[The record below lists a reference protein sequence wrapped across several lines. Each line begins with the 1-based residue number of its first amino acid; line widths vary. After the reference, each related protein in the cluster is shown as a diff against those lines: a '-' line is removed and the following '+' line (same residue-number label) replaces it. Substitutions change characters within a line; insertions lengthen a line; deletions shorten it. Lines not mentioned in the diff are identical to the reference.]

1 MIQGSSQAAYV
12 WTASSDGRG
21 QLKRESPRR
30 LFEGDDFYTVTDES
44 GNRNLE
50 LEEKLHEVEDDFIK
64 VRDEVIAKKKPLQV
78 EDRKSIA
85 LFASTLYAR
94 TEFQRQ
100 EQIQIWQDALNS
112 IENLPLEALN
122 HLKHAGIYD
131 GLMSLR
137 FQPMPFHLFQFVN
150 IAFPY
155 LLLANCA
162 ILETEDVPGFIT
174 SDNPCFWMDGL
185 LSEQGFTPYLFGL
198 GSPSLNILLP
208 ISPNQMISLKPR
220 GPEGYLGI
228 DENPEILLSLNRLT
242 VSNADRI
249 IIINRKIGKGE
260 WFDHRGLAEGVD
272 QEFARQVSE
281 FIEQYR
287 PALEALAKK

>member
-94 TEFQRQ
+94 
-100 EQIQIWQDALNS
+100 
-112 IENLPLEALN
+112 
-122 HLKHAGIYD
+122 
-131 GLMSLR
+131 
-137 FQPMPFHLFQFVN
+137 
-150 IAFPY
+150 
-155 LLLANCA
+155 
-162 ILETEDVPGFIT
+162 
-174 SDNPCFWMDGL
+174 
-185 LSEQGFTPYLFGL
+185 
-198 GSPSLNILLP
+198 
-208 ISPNQMISLKPR
+208 PNFNVKSRSKYGRMR
-220 GPEGYLGI
+220 
-228 DENPEILLSLNRLT
+228 
-242 VSNADRI
+242 
-249 IIINRKIGKGE
+249 
-260 WFDHRGLAEGVD
+260 
-272 QEFARQVSE
+272 
-281 FIEQYR
+281 
-287 PALEALAKK
+287 